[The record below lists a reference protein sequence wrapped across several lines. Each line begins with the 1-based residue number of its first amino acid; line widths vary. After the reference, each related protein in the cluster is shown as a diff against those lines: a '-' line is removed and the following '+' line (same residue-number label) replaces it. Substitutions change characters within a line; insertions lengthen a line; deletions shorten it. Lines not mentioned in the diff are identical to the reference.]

1 MKEFKDYLLFEK
13 ICKNIAKEYIDSSM
27 LIDFCDEEYEDA
39 TGEWLDGKQRDELI
53 ERVKFHISE
62 YTKSANT

>member
-39 TGEWLDGKQRDELI
+39 TGEWLEESKEMI
-53 ERVKFHISE
+53 
-62 YTKSANT
+62 